1 MTELANPAC
10 PVLTGSGIE
19 NHTNS
24 Q

>member
-1 MTELANPAC
+1 MTELAIRAC